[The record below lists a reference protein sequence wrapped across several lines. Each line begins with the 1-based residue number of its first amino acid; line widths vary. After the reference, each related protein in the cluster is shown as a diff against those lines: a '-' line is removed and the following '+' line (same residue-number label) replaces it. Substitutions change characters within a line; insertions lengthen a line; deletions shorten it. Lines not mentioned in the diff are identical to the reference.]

1 MTHGNELERTGRG
14 RHRRPKNKSGF
25 QQDGSPR
32 KSVCHPRNIHSRRRK
47 LTSEC
52 CPLTTHVGH
61 VCRLNMH
68 KILKKIK
75 SMFLYILSFPLL
87 KILNVSR
94 YFLCACVGQVF
105 ICVCSC
111 KCVHVEL
118 RILLGAVSQVPSTLY
133 FCFSEIRFLCVVA
146 LTILELSVDKASRT
160 HMCVPDTQGSQKKAS
175 DLFRLE
181 FQITMR
187 SHVGAEN

>member
-75 SMFLYILSFPLL
+75 SMFLYILSFPL
-87 KILNVSR
+87 KNPECKSILPM
-94 YFLCACVGQVF
+94 
-105 ICVCSC
+105 CVCGAGLHMC
-111 KCVHVEL
+111 LFMQMCTCGTQDTL
-118 RILLGAVSQVPSTLY
+118 RC
-133 FCFSEIRFLCVVA
+133 CFSGTIHPVFL
-146 LTILELSVDKASRT
+146 
-160 HMCVPDTQGSQKKAS
+160 
-175 DLFRLE
+175 F
-181 FQITMR
+181 F
-187 SHVGAEN
+187 